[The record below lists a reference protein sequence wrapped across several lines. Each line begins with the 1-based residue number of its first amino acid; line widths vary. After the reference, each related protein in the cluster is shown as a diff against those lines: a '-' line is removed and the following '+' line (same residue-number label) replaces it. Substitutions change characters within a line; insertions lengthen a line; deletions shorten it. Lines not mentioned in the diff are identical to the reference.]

1 MDSIGSRIKHAFRI
15 YENTY
20 GFLPEYGLGR
30 FIDDLNSKISVTTN
44 DMKSYT
50 FHFFTDQNLV
60 NNGSMIIHP
69 TALSRLS
76 NQTFVFNRRSYQKGI
91 RKIKMAK
98 AAILSGPRRRLS
110 VKFVFAHSVC
120 PDLCE
125 ICLSNNQKFC
135 TKVVNWGTKV
145 PHSEFSPCTIRDP
158 YVA

>member
-1 MDSIGSRIKHAFRI
+1 MI

-30 FIDDLNSKISVTTN
+30 FIDDLNSKISVITN

-76 NQTFVFNRRSYQKGI
+76 NQTFVFNSRSYQKGI

-125 ICLSNNQKFC
+125 IFYQINKNSVQK
-135 TKVVNWGTKV
+135 
-145 PHSEFSPCTIRDP
+145 
-158 YVA
+158 